1 MKLLRDLAPET
12 LDRPSSISIGVFDG
26 VHLGH
31 RYLLRNLKESAQGA
45 GHLSGV
51 VTFNRHPDELLAP
64 HREIRYLTT
73 LEEKVDLLGEVGLD
87 LVVALPFTRD
97 MAQTTARDFV
107 LALLERLQMKELW
120 VGPDF
125 ALGKGRQG
133 DSTHLQ
139 TLAEEL
145 GFQLHVMQPLTD
157 AGEVISSSRVRA
169 LIREGRVSD
178 AAQLL
183 GRSPSIAGT
192 VVHGA
197 RRGHKLGFP
206 TANLAPNEMIV
217 TPANGVYAARVVWD
231 ITNHAGVVNIGRR
244 PTFENLSQTILEAH
258 VLDFTGDLYGKN
270 VRVEFIER
278 LRPEQRFES
287 AEALISQ
294 MRKDVDN
301 TRRALKELD
310 LT

>member
-1 MKLLRDLAPET
+1 MKLLRDLAQET

-31 RYLLRNLKESAQGA
+31 RYLLRNLTESAQCA

-51 VTFNRHPDELLAP
+51 VTFDRHPDELLAP

-73 LEEKVDLLGEVGLD
+73 LEEKVDLLGELGLD
-87 LVVALPFTRD
+87 FVVALPFTKD
-97 MAQTTARDFV
+97 MAQTTSRDFV
-107 LALLERLQMKELW
+107 LALLKRLQMKALW

-145 GFQLHVMQPLTD
+145 GYQLHLMPPLTD
-157 AGEVISSSRVRA
+157 TGEVISSSSVRA

-183 GRSPSIAGT
+183 GRYPSIAGT

-206 TANLAPNEMIV
+206 TANLSPNEIIV

-231 ITNHAGVVNIGRR
+231 TTNHAGVVNVGRR
-244 PTFENLSQTILEAH
+244 PTFEDLSQTIIEAH

-294 MRKDVDN
+294 MTKDVDN
-301 TRRALKELD
+301 TRLALKELD